1 MLVHCLVSL
10 NLIFIY
16 MYFNGFYESLMCAMY
31 IMSMEKQVVEP
42 DNIEKP
48 ERRALLASVG

>member
-1 MLVHCLVSL
+1 
-10 NLIFIY
+10 

-42 DNIEKP
+42 DKLEKP